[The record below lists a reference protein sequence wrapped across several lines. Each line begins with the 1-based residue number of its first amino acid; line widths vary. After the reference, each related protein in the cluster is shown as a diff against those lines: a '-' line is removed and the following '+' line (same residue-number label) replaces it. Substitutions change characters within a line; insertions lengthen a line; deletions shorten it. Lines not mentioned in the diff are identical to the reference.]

1 MAESC
6 MPSDRQREA
15 ARMLRIAHR
24 DLKTASSMLDT
35 DLFDEASWGFHVQQA
50 TEKAL
55 KAWISALEQIYPRT
69 HDLSLLGQLSIDCG
83 GDPTPF
89 QSLEN
94 FTPFGSKL
102 RYDDEPDSLNLD
114 RADWNQLCADLLAHV
129 AFLIP

>member
-1 MAESC
+1 

-15 ARMLRIAHR
+15 ARMLRIAQR
-24 DLKTASSMLDT
+24 DLKTARSMLDA

-55 KAWISALEQIYPRT
+55 KAWISALDQVYPRT
-69 HDLSLLGQLSIDCG
+69 HDLSLLDQLIIDFG
-83 GDPTPF
+83 GDPTRF

-94 FTPFGSKL
+94 FAPFGLLL

-114 RADWNQLCADLLAHV
+114 RAAWNQLCAELLDHV
-129 AFLIP
+129 GSLLP

>member
-1 MAESC
+1 
-6 MPSDRQREA
+6 MPSDRQHEA

-35 DLFDEASWGFHVQQA
+35 DLFDEASWDFH
-50 TEKAL
+50 
-55 KAWISALEQIYPRT
+55 
-69 HDLSLLGQLSIDCG
+69 SLLGQLIIDCG

-114 RADWNQLCADLLAHV
+114 RAAWNQLCADLLAHM
-129 AFLIP
+129 ASLIP